1 MLNYIEYLNVPA
13 RVALILA
20 GLFFMVQIIGEIL
33 EFKGKVVPE
42 FIKIRKYFI
51 RKKNDRKMVEE
62 VSKTLNKIQT
72 TFDNIETHYNEDN
85 ITMRDAWMKQVND
98 TMLENGREFQ
108 KINTKIDKNSEV
120 ILSLLIESKRSTI
133 ISFASRVIDINSP
146 VTREEFK
153 RIFKLHEEYERI
165 IKENGRTNGEVDVAF
180 RIITESYEEH
190 MRNHTFVEDV
200 RGYNNV

>member
-1 MLNYIEYLNVPA
+1 MLNYIEYLNMPA

-20 GLFFMVQIIGEIL
+20 GLFFMVQIVGEIL

-108 KINTKIDKNSEV
+108 KINSKIDKNSEV

>member
-1 MLNYIEYLNVPA
+1 MLNYIEYLNMPA

-20 GLFFMVQIIGEIL
+20 GLFFMVQIVGEIL

-72 TFDNIETHYNEDN
+72 TFDNIETHYNADN

-108 KINTKIDKNSEV
+108 KINSKIDKNSEV

-190 MRNHTFVEDV
+190 MRNRTFVEDV

>member
-1 MLNYIEYLNVPA
+1 MLNYIEYLNMPA

-108 KINTKIDKNSEV
+108 KINSKIDKNSEV

-190 MRNHTFVEDV
+190 MRNRTFVEDV

>member
-20 GLFFMVQIIGEIL
+20 GLFFMVQIVGEIL

-108 KINTKIDKNSEV
+108 KINSKIDKNSEV

>member
-20 GLFFMVQIIGEIL
+20 GLFFMVQIVGEIL
-33 EFKGKVVPE
+33 EFKGKVVSE

-51 RKKNDRKMVEE
+51 RKKNDRKIVEE

-200 RGYNNV
+200 RGYNSV

>member
-1 MLNYIEYLNVPA
+1 
-13 RVALILA
+13 
-20 GLFFMVQIIGEIL
+20 
-33 EFKGKVVPE
+33 
-42 FIKIRKYFI
+42 
-51 RKKNDRKMVEE
+51 MVEE

-72 TFDNIETHYNEDN
+72 TFDNIETHYNADN

-108 KINTKIDKNSEV
+108 KINSKIDKNSEV

>member
-20 GLFFMVQIIGEIL
+20 GLFFMVQIVGEIL

-51 RKKNDRKMVEE
+51 RKKNDRKIVEE

-108 KINTKIDKNSEV
+108 KINSKIDKNSEV

-200 RGYNNV
+200 RGYNSV

>member
-1 MLNYIEYLNVPA
+1 MLNYIEYLNMPA

-20 GLFFMVQIIGEIL
+20 GLFFMVQIVGEIL

-72 TFDNIETHYNEDN
+72 TFDNIETHYNADN

-108 KINTKIDKNSEV
+108 KINSKIDKNSEV